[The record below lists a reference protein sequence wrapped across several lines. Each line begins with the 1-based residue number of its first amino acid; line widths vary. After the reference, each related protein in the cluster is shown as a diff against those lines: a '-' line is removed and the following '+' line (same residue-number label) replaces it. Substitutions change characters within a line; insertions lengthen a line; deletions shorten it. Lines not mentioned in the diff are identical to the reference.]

1 MKRSRAI
8 AWVVLLGLIA
18 VGAFFAFRPREP
30 MYQGKPLK
38 VWLRAMEFRPG
49 WGESVQSAQAR
60 EVVVN
65 MGSTAVPYLV
75 KIIHQKG
82 SGLNPG
88 YKKFF
93 YERTRGWPRSLT
105 RHLLVPLD
113 YPYQLQMNAA
123 GALAQ
128 IGRPTNVVL
137 LELTALLQ
145 HEYPPLRE
153 VAARS
158 LAKMGNDAIPPLRLS
173 LKDRH
178 PGVQLESANS
188 LWKIRRDGTESIPI
202 LVKWLGETT
211 NFYDFRWRAA
221 QVLGDMGPK
230 AQPAVQALTQ
240 ALKDPENLVRFTV
253 ARALGSIGSG
263 ANSAIPALIE
273 ALDENNLAPLTRSVD
288 FGGDW
293 QVCAAAAEALGS
305 IGAAPGDVV
314 PGLTQALESSHA
326 ETIASACRSLASFG
340 AKAESAV
347 PALLGLTQHEDSN
360 VRAAALRAL
369 IKITPSAKEPVPAV
383 IKRIDTHDSGK
394 NTPGPNNRIKA
405 IETLGKT
412 GTDAAVRGGEK

>member
-38 VWLRAMEFRPG
+38 FWLRAMEFRPG

-105 RHLLVPLD
+105 RHLPVPLD

-137 LELTALLQ
+137 LELTALL
-145 HEYPPLRE
+145 HREYPPLRE

-158 LAKMGNDAIPPLRLS
+158 LANMGNDAIPPLRLS

-340 AKAESAV
+340 AKTESAV

-360 VRAAALRAL
+360 VRAAAVEALR
-369 IKITPSAKEPVPAV
+369 
-383 IKRIDTHDSGK
+383 RID
-394 NTPGPNNRIKA
+394 PAAAEKA
-405 IETLGKT
+405 GVK
-412 GTDAAVRGGEK
+412 

>member
-38 VWLRAMEFRPG
+38 FWLRAMEFRPG

-105 RHLLVPLD
+105 RHLPVPLD

-137 LELTALLQ
+137 LELTALL
-145 HEYPPLRE
+145 HREYPPLRE

-158 LAKMGNDAIPPLRLS
+158 LANMGNDAIPPLRLS
-173 LKDRH
+173 LNDR
-178 PGVQLESANS
+178 
-188 LWKIRRDGTESIPI
+188 
-202 LVKWLGETT
+202 
-211 NFYDFRWRAA
+211 
-221 QVLGDMGPK
+221 
-230 AQPAVQALTQ
+230 
-240 ALKDPENLVRFTV
+240 
-253 ARALGSIGSG
+253 
-263 ANSAIPALIE
+263 
-273 ALDENNLAPLTRSVD
+273 
-288 FGGDW
+288 
-293 QVCAAAAEALGS
+293 
-305 IGAAPGDVV
+305 
-314 PGLTQALESSHA
+314 
-326 ETIASACRSLASFG
+326 
-340 AKAESAV
+340 
-347 PALLGLTQHEDSN
+347 
-360 VRAAALRAL
+360 
-369 IKITPSAKEPVPAV
+369 
-383 IKRIDTHDSGK
+383 
-394 NTPGPNNRIKA
+394 
-405 IETLGKT
+405 
-412 GTDAAVRGGEK
+412 